1 MARKTTRRRG
11 GRGDP
16 KKPVQDEAGGKRRK
30 PRPAWRRPIP
40 VAVFGLVVLIGGA
53 IVWTATSSGSG
64 DRGDGDQRGI
74 SLAIVQLPPGTSVR
88 LALPPFEEGPRRA
101 DRAAEAAAG
110 ATAALQEEPRE
121 PARRPAQTAGAGEEV
136 RVALAPTQPESA
148 PAPARRPEDTPAQN
162 GRAENSR
169 AQDSRTQNS
178 RAAAPARDETVTAA
192 LPATDARA
200 LPALPGDDLVLA
212 PAPDPALVTEGQNG
226 LLPVIAP
233 DGRRAW
239 QAYARPFE
247 GLGGRP
253 RIAIMLAGLG
263 LSRSAT
269 KAAIQ
274 QLPGSV
280 TLGFAPY
287 ARGLEAWMNEARVA
301 GHEVFLEIPME
312 PFDYPD
318 SDPGPHTLLTSLDH
332 SDNIDRLDWLL
343 SRTAGYVGVTN
354 FMGDKFTSSPESLG
368 PVLEALRDRGLMF
381 LDARTSRE
389 SVAGDLATQIELP
402 RALNNRFL
410 DNEASRIA
418 IDARLLELEEIS
430 KTVGYAV
437 GIGFPY
443 PVTLERI
450 ARWSATLDEKGI
462 DLAPMSALADLQT
475 E

>member
-1 MARKTTRRRG
+1 MARKTKRRRS
-11 GRGDP
+11 GRAEK
-16 KKPVQDEAGGKRRK
+16 KKPQQDEAGGKRRR
-30 PRPAWRRPIP
+30 PRPAYRRPIP
-40 VAVFGLVVLIGGA
+40 LAVFGLVVLISGA
-53 IVWTATSSGSG
+53 IVWTATSSDGG
-64 DRGDGDQRGI
+64 DGGDGDRR
-74 SLAIVQLPPGTSVR
+74 GTSVAIAQLPAGPSAR
-88 LALPPFEEGPRRA
+88 FALPTLEEAPLRR
-101 DRAAEAAAG
+101 DEEAAPQ
-110 ATAALQEEPRE
+110 TDRDEAAPSEEPLE
-121 PARRPAQTAGAGEEV
+121 PAQTANAGEGG
-136 RVALAPTQPESA
+136 RAALARDETELAPPE
-148 PAPARRPEDTPAQN
+148 PAPARLTDDT
-162 GRAENSR
+162 RAE
-169 AQDSRTQNS
+169 AVPAEEG

-192 LPATDARA
+192 LPARPARA
-200 LPALPGDDLVLA
+200 LPAAPRDGLLLA
-212 PAPDPALVTEGQNG
+212 PAPDPALLSEGQNG
-226 LLPVIAP
+226 RLPVIAP

-239 QAYARPFE
+239 QVYARPFDGQGE
-247 GLGGRP
+247 RP

-263 LSRSAT
+263 LSQSAT

-274 QLPGSV
+274 QLPGAV

-287 ARGLEAWMNEARVA
+287 ARGLEAWMNEARAA
-301 GHEVFLEIPME
+301 GHEVFLELPME

-318 SDPGPHTLLTSLDH
+318 SDPGPHTLLTTLGD

-418 IDARLLELEEIS
+418 IDARLLELEEIAKS
-430 KTVGYAV
+430 VGYAV

-450 ARWSATLDEKGI
+450 ARWSATLEAKGI
-462 DLAPMSALADLQT
+462 TLAPMSALANLQT

>member
-1 MARKTTRRRG
+1 M
-11 GRGDP
+11 
-16 KKPVQDEAGGKRRK
+16 
-30 PRPAWRRPIP
+30 
-40 VAVFGLVVLIGGA
+40 FGLVVLIGAA
-53 IVWTATSSGSG
+53 IVWAATSLDG
-64 DRGDGDQRGI
+64 GDGGRRAA
-74 SLAIVQLPPGTSVR
+74 SLAIAPLPAGPSAR
-88 LALPPFEEGPRRA
+88 LALPPMEETAPRA
-101 DRAAEAAAG
+101 DREETALPPSAEP
-110 ATAALQEEPRE
+110 QE
-121 PARRPAQTAGAGEEV
+121 PAQTAGAGEE
-136 RVALAPTQPESA
+136 RRAALAQPEPEPA
-148 PAPARRPEDTPAQN
+148 DAPARLPEEVPPEDT
-162 GRAENSR
+162 RAEESGAEESGAGNSG
-169 AQDSRTQNS
+169 
-178 RAAAPARDETVTAA
+178 AATPARRETVPPAGDQTVTAA
-192 LPATDARA
+192 LPATRA
-200 LPALPGDDLVLA
+200 VPAAPREGLGLA
-212 PAPDPALVTEGQNG
+212 PAPDPALLAEGQNG
-226 LLPVIAP
+226 RLPVIAP

-239 QAYARPFE
+239 QVYARPFE
-247 GLGGRP
+247 EPGGRP

-263 LSRSAT
+263 LSQSAT

-287 ARGLEAWMNEARVA
+287 ARGLEAWMNEARAA
-301 GHEVFLEIPME
+301 GHEVFLELPME

-318 SDPGPHTLLTSLDH
+318 SDPGPHTLLTTLDH

-343 SRTAGYVGVTN
+343 SRTSGYVGVTN
-354 FMGDKFTSSPESLG
+354 FMGDKFTSSPESLV

-418 IDARLLELEEIS
+418 IDARLLELEEIA

-450 ARWSATLDEKGI
+450 ARWSATLDAKGI
-462 DLAPMSALADLQT
+462 DLAPMSALADMQT

>member
-1 MARKTTRRRG
+1 MARKTKGRRT
-11 GRGDP
+11 GRAKK
-16 KKPVQDEAGGKRRK
+16 KKPEQEDAGGEPRR
-30 PRPAWRRPIP
+30 PRPAYRRPIP
-40 VAVFGLVVLIGGA
+40 VAVFGLVVLIAAA
-53 IVWTATSSGSG
+53 IVWATTSSNG
-64 DRGDGDQRGI
+64 GDGDQRGT
-74 SLAIVQLPPGTSVR
+74 SLAIAQLPAGPSAR
-88 LALPPFEEGPRRA
+88 LALPPMEGAAPRA
-101 DRAAEAAAG
+101 DRAAETASG
-110 ATAALQEEPRE
+110 RTAALPPSEAPRE
-121 PARRPAQTAGAGEEV
+121 PARTARADEGSRA
-136 RVALAPTQPESA
+136 ALARDETESA
-148 PAPARRPEDTPAQN
+148 QPDSATAKLSEATQAGNGGAED
-162 GRAENSR
+162 SR
-169 AQDSRTQNS
+169 AGDSGS
-178 RAAAPARDETVTAA
+178 EDIRAAAPARDETVTAA
-192 LPATDARA
+192 LPETRARA
-200 LPALPGDDLVLA
+200 LPAEPRDGLVLA
-212 PAPDPALVTEGQNG
+212 PAPDPELVTEGQDG

-239 QAYARPFE
+239 QVYARPFE
-247 GLGGRP
+247 KTGKRP

-263 LSRSAT
+263 LSQSAT

-274 QLPGSV
+274 QLPGAV

-287 ARGLEAWMNEARVA
+287 ARGLEAWMDEARAA
-301 GHEVFLEIPME
+301 GHEVFLELPME
-312 PFDYPD
+312 PFDYPN
-318 SDPGPHTLLTSLDH
+318 SDPGPHTLLTTLDP

-368 PVLEALRDRGLMF
+368 PVLEALRNRGLMF
-381 LDARTSRE
+381 LDARTSRD
-389 SVAGDLATQIELP
+389 SVAGELATQIKLP

-418 IDARLLELEEIS
+418 IDARLLELEEIA

-462 DLAPMSALADLQT
+462 DLAPMSALADLQS

>member
-1 MARKTTRRRG
+1 M
-11 GRGDP
+11 
-16 KKPVQDEAGGKRRK
+16 
-30 PRPAWRRPIP
+30 
-40 VAVFGLVVLIGGA
+40 FGLVVLIGAA
-53 IVWTATSSGSG
+53 IVWAATSLDG
-64 DRGDGDQRGI
+64 GDGGDGGQRTA
-74 SLAIVQLPPGTSVR
+74 SLAIAPLPAGPSGR
-88 LALPPFEEGPRRA
+88 LALPPMEETAPRA
-101 DRAAEAAAG
+101 DREEAALPPSAEP
-110 ATAALQEEPRE
+110 QE
-121 PARRPAQTAGAGEEV
+121 PAQTAGAGAGEE
-136 RVALAPTQPESA
+136 RRAAFAQPE
-148 PAPARRPEDTPAQN
+148 PES
-162 GRAENSR
+162 G
-169 AQDSRTQNS
+169 
-178 RAAAPARDETVTAA
+178 AAPARPPENTLAEESGAEDTRIEDGGAAPPARQETAPPAGDETVTAA
-192 LPATDARA
+192 LPAERA
-200 LPALPGDDLVLA
+200 VPAAPREGLGLA
-212 PAPDPALVTEGQNG
+212 PAPDPALLTEGQNG
-226 LLPVIAP
+226 RLPVIAP

-239 QAYARPFE
+239 QVYARPFE
-247 GLGGRP
+247 EPGGRP

-263 LSRSAT
+263 LSQSAT

-287 ARGLEAWMNEARVA
+287 ARGLEAWMNEARAA
-301 GHEVFLEIPME
+301 GHEVFLELPME

-318 SDPGPHTLLTSLDH
+318 SDPGPHTLLTTLDH

-343 SRTAGYVGVTN
+343 SRTSGYVGVTN
-354 FMGDKFTSSPESLG
+354 FMGDKFTSSPESLV

-418 IDARLLELEEIS
+418 IDARLLELEEIA

-450 ARWSATLDEKGI
+450 ARWSATLDAKGI
-462 DLAPMSALADLQT
+462 DLAPMSALADMQT

>member
-1 MARKTTRRRG
+1 MEEAPL
-11 GRGDP
+11 RGDE
-16 KKPVQDEAGGKRRK
+16 EAA
-30 PRPAWRRPIP
+30 P
-40 VAVFGLVVLIGGA
+40 
-53 IVWTATSSGSG
+53 
-64 DRGDGDQRGI
+64 
-74 SLAIVQLPPGTSVR
+74 
-88 LALPPFEEGPRRA
+88 RA
-101 DRAAEAAAG
+101 DRTTETAPG
-110 ATAALQEEPRE
+110 RTAALPLSEEPRE
-121 PARRPAQTAGAGEEV
+121 PNQTAGVGQEDRA
-136 RVALAPTQPESA
+136 ALARDETGLAQPE
-148 PAPARRPEDTPAQN
+148 PADGPLRRPEDT
-162 GRAENSR
+162 RAEAIR
-169 AQDSRTQNS
+169 AEDS
-178 RAAAPARDETVTAA
+178 RAAAPTGDETVTAA
-192 LPATDARA
+192 LPATGASA
-200 LPALPGDDLVLA
+200 LPAVPRDGLVLA
-212 PAPDPALVTEGQNG
+212 PGPDPALVTEGQNG
-226 LLPVIAP
+226 PLPVIAP

-239 QAYARPFE
+239 QVYARPFE
-247 GLGGRP
+247 GPEDQP

-274 QLPGSV
+274 QLPGAV

-287 ARGLEAWMNEARVA
+287 ARGLEGWMNEARAA
-301 GHEVFLEIPME
+301 GHEVFLELPME

-318 SDPGPHTLLTSLDH
+318 SDPGPHTLLTTLTH

-368 PVLEALRDRGLMF
+368 PILEALRDRGLMF

-389 SVAGDLATQIELP
+389 SVAGELATQIELP

-418 IDARLLELEEIS
+418 IDARLLELEEIA

-462 DLAPMSALADLQT
+462 TLAPMSALADLQT